1 MKEPKIYIPNMG
13 RVSIKEAIKLLSDSF
28 IENGEYCDQ
37 TISDLRDALKY
48 LLKNKVDK
56 NN

>member
-28 IENGEYCDQ
+28 IENGEYCDK